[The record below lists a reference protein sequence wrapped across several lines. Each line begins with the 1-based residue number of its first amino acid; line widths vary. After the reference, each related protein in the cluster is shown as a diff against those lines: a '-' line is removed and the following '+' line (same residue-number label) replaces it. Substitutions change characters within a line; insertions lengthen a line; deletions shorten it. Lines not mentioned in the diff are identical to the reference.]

1 VTRDTPGSRVLR
13 MTTRNLLKALAI
25 TATLGLA
32 LTACGSSSDDKNGD
46 TKAGPDLH
54 LVSSGTLTVCSDVPY
69 APVEDFDKSSAVG
82 FKGFDVDIVKKIADG
97 LGLKLV
103 IKDSDFDALQ
113 SGLLLNSGQC
123 DLGASAMTITDERKK
138 RLGFSDSYYDSKQ
151 SLLVPTGSDITSI
164 ADLAGKTL
172 GVQKGTTGE
181 AYAQENVK
189 GAKKIV
195 SMKDDGTEFQALK
208 AGTVDALLQDLPV
221 NLEHT
226 KDGQYTIVEQYDTD
240 EHYGFAVKKDNTAL
254 LDAVNE
260 QLKKLKDDGDY
271 QTIYDT
277 YFKQQ

>member
-1 VTRDTPGSRVLR
+1 MFSGSRVLG

-25 TATLGLA
+25 TSALGLA
-32 LTACGSSSDDKNGD
+32 LTACGSSDNNDKTGSSS
-46 TKAGPDLH
+46 GPDLN
-54 LVSSGTLTVCSDVPY
+54 LVKSGTLTVCSDVPY
-69 APVEDFDKSSAVG
+69 APFEDFDKSSETG
-82 FKGFDVDIVKKIADG
+82 FKGFDVDVIGKIADE

-123 DLGASAMTITDERKK
+123 DLGASAMTITEERQK
-138 RLGFSDSYYDSKQ
+138 RLGFSDPYYDSEQ
-151 SLLVPTGSDITSI
+151 SLLVPAGSDIKSI

-181 AYAQENVK
+181 TYAQENVK
-189 GAKKIV
+189 DAKKIV

-226 KDGQYTIVEQYDTD
+226 KDGQYTIVEQYQTD
-240 EHYGFAVKKDNTAL
+240 EHYGFAMKKSNTGL

-260 QLKKLKDDGDY
+260 ALAKLKSDGTY
-271 QTIYDT
+271 QGIYDT